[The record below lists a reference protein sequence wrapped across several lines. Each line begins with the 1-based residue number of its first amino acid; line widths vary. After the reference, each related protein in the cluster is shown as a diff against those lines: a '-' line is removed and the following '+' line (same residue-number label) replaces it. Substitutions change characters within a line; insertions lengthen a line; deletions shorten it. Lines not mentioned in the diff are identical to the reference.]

1 MRPPRLLRRSASV
14 VLALVVLGG
23 CGGPDGPDGG
33 SPPVSAENATEGS
46 ATGSDTLPEWEA
58 IDTTATPRDDFGTAV
73 VGSEIWILGGMTGE
87 RGNRLTS
94 VEVLDTTTGRWRT
107 ARTRMPVGLASFE
120 SVAIGPRIYS
130 FGGFDTDF
138 KASGYAGYLDTDTGR
153 WHRLPRLPHPR
164 YAHTVTLHEGELWV
178 VGGRDAGGPLDVID
192 VFDPGTGRWRTAD
205 VTMPGPRDSHDT
217 VSTAEGLL
225 VIGGFDED
233 GMTDRVDLFDPVTG
247 EQRPVPALPQPIS
260 RGGAAVV
267 DDRLWF
273 SWHGVSYVLD
283 LAGARTWEPAN
294 PLTLSR
300 HGLGYVQVGDHLYAI
315 AGCSESP
322 LRDVRTVDRMPLP

>member
-1 MRPPRLLRRSASV
+1 MA
-14 VLALVVLGG
+14 LALVVLAG
-23 CGGPDGPDGG
+23 CAGQGGPGDPAGRSASG
-33 SPPVSAENATEGS
+33 SGAGAGQGHGAVT
-46 ATGSDTLPEWEA
+46 TSDSLPEWEA
-58 IDTTATPRDDFGTAV
+58 IDTIATPRDDFGTAV
-73 VGSEIWILGGMTGE
+73 VGSEIWIMGGMTGE

-107 ARTRMPVGLASFE
+107 ERTQMPVGLASFE
-120 SVAIGPRIYS
+120 SVAIGPRIYT
-130 FGGFDTDF
+130 FGGFDTEF
-138 KASGYAGYLDTDTGR
+138 RPSGYAGYLDTGTGR

-178 VGGRDAGGPLDVID
+178 VGGRDAGGPIAAID
-192 VFDPGTGRWRTAD
+192 VLDPETGTWRTAE

-217 VSTAEGLL
+217 VSTAQGLL
-225 VIGGFDED
+225 VIGGFDEG

-247 EQRPVPALPQPIS
+247 EQRPLPALPQPIS

-267 DDRLWF
+267 GDRLWF

-294 PLTLSR
+294 PLTRSR
-300 HGLGYVQVGDHLYAI
+300 HGLGYVQVDDHLYAI